1 MARQEFDNSLH
12 KLETEIKIMVSQVEL
27 SIEKAMKSLIEQDL
41 VLADE
46 VIKNDDVIDK
56 MQDDLEKLCID
67 LIRREQPVAGDL
79 REIVACMYVIEEL
92 ERIGDYAEGIAV
104 LTNRMGVRPLP
115 TDLVIIPQISNIS
128 ISMLKTSTETF
139 LLKNADE
146 VKKRY
151 KKLQKEDTKLD
162 NLYKDV
168 QERLIELMKRKPNE
182 IERATFL
189 LWVAHNLERIADRSI
204 NIAERSMFLVGN

>member
-146 VKKRY
+146 VKNRY

-162 NLYKDV
+162 KLYKDV

>member
-1 MARQEFDNSLH
+1 
-12 KLETEIKIMVSQVEL
+12 
-27 SIEKAMKSLIEQDL
+27 
-41 VLADE
+41 
-46 VIKNDDVIDK
+46 
-56 MQDDLEKLCID
+56 
-67 LIRREQPVAGDL
+67 
-79 REIVACMYVIEEL
+79 
-92 ERIGDYAEGIAV
+92 
-104 LTNRMGVRPLP
+104 MGVRPLP

-146 VKKRY
+146 VKNRY
-151 KKLQKEDTKLD
+151 IKLQKEDTKLD
-162 NLYKDV
+162 KLYKDV

>member
-46 VIKNDDVIDK
+46 VIKNDDIIDK

-67 LIRREQPVAGDL
+67 LIRREQPLAGDL

-115 TDLVIIPQISNIS
+115 TDLVIIPQISIIS

-139 LLKNADE
+139 LLKNANE
-146 VKKRY
+146 VKNRY

-162 NLYKDV
+162 KLYKDV

>member
-115 TDLVIIPQISNIS
+115 TDLVIIPQISIIS

-146 VKKRY
+146 VKNRY

>member
-67 LIRREQPVAGDL
+67 LIRREQPLAGDL

-104 LTNRMGVRPLP
+104 LTNRMGIRPLP
-115 TDLVIIPQISNIS
+115 TDLVIIPQISIIS
-128 ISMLKTSTETF
+128 ISMLKTGTETF

-146 VKKRY
+146 VKVRY

-162 NLYKDV
+162 KLYKDV

>member
-27 SIEKAMKSLIEQDL
+27 SIEKAIKSLIEQDL

-46 VIKNDDVIDK
+46 VIKNDDIIDK

-67 LIRREQPVAGDL
+67 LIRREQPLAGDL

-115 TDLVIIPQISNIS
+115 TDLVIIPQISIIS

-139 LLKNADE
+139 LLKNANE
-146 VKKRY
+146 VKNRY

-162 NLYKDV
+162 KLYKDV

>member
-27 SIEKAMKSLIEQDL
+27 SIEKAIKSLIEQDL

-115 TDLVIIPQISNIS
+115 TDLVIIPQISIIS

>member
-27 SIEKAMKSLIEQDL
+27 SIEKAIKSLIEQDL

-46 VIKNDDVIDK
+46 VIKNDDIIDK

-67 LIRREQPVAGDL
+67 LIRREQPLAGDL

-115 TDLVIIPQISNIS
+115 TDLVIIPQISIIS

-146 VKKRY
+146 VKNRY

-162 NLYKDV
+162 KLYKDV

>member
-46 VIKNDDVIDK
+46 VIKNDDIIDK

-67 LIRREQPVAGDL
+67 LIRREQPLAGDL

-104 LTNRMGVRPLP
+104 LTNRMGIRPLP
-115 TDLVIIPQISNIS
+115 TDLVIIPQISIIS

-146 VKKRY
+146 VKNRY

-162 NLYKDV
+162 KLYKDV

-182 IERATFL
+182 IERANFL

>member
-67 LIRREQPVAGDL
+67 LIRREQPLAGDL

-115 TDLVIIPQISNIS
+115 TDLVIIPQISIIS

-139 LLKNADE
+139 LLKNDDE
-146 VKKRY
+146 VKVRY

-162 NLYKDV
+162 KLY
-168 QERLIELMKRKPNE
+168 
-182 IERATFL
+182 
-189 LWVAHNLERIADRSI
+189 
-204 NIAERSMFLVGN
+204 

>member
-27 SIEKAMKSLIEQDL
+27 SIEKAIKSLIEQDL

-67 LIRREQPVAGDL
+67 LIRREQPLAGDL

-104 LTNRMGVRPLP
+104 LTNRMRVRPLP
-115 TDLVIIPQISNIS
+115 TDLVIIPQISIIS

-139 LLKNADE
+139 LLKNANE
-146 VKKRY
+146 VKNRY

>member
-1 MARQEFDNSLH
+1 
-12 KLETEIKIMVSQVEL
+12 
-27 SIEKAMKSLIEQDL
+27 
-41 VLADE
+41 
-46 VIKNDDVIDK
+46 

-67 LIRREQPVAGDL
+67 LIRREQPLAGDL

-104 LTNRMGVRPLP
+104 LTNRMGIRPLP
-115 TDLVIIPQISNIS
+115 TDLVIIPQISIIS

-146 VKKRY
+146 VKNRY
-151 KKLQKEDTKLD
+151 KKLQNEDTKLD
-162 NLYKDV
+162 KLYKDV

>member
-115 TDLVIIPQISNIS
+115 TDLVIIPQISIIS

>member
-46 VIKNDDVIDK
+46 VIKNDDIIDK

-67 LIRREQPVAGDL
+67 LIRREQPLAGDL

-115 TDLVIIPQISNIS
+115 TDLVIIPQISIIS

-139 LLKNADE
+139 LLKNANE
-146 VKKRY
+146 VKNRY

>member
-27 SIEKAMKSLIEQDL
+27 SIEKAIKSLIEQDL

-46 VIKNDDVIDK
+46 VIKNDDIIDK

-67 LIRREQPVAGDL
+67 LIRREQPLAGDL

-115 TDLVIIPQISNIS
+115 TDLVIIPQISIIS

-146 VKKRY
+146 VKVRY

-162 NLYKDV
+162 KLYKDV

>member
-46 VIKNDDVIDK
+46 VIKNDDIIDK

-146 VKKRY
+146 VKNRY

-162 NLYKDV
+162 KLYKDV

>member
-46 VIKNDDVIDK
+46 VIKNDDIIDK

-67 LIRREQPVAGDL
+67 LIRREQPLAGDL

-104 LTNRMGVRPLP
+104 LTNRMGIRPLP
-115 TDLVIIPQISNIS
+115 TDLVIIPQISIIS

-146 VKKRY
+146 VKNRY

-162 NLYKDV
+162 KLYKDV

-189 LWVAHNLERIADRSI
+189 LWVAHNLERIADRSN

>member
-46 VIKNDDVIDK
+46 VIKNDDIIDK

-67 LIRREQPVAGDL
+67 LIRREQPLAGDL

-104 LTNRMGVRPLP
+104 LTNRMGIRPLP
-115 TDLVIIPQISNIS
+115 TDLVIIPQISIIS

-146 VKKRY
+146 VKVRY

-162 NLYKDV
+162 KLYKDV

>member
-27 SIEKAMKSLIEQDL
+27 SIEKAIKSLIEQDL

-46 VIKNDDVIDK
+46 VIKNDDIIDK

-67 LIRREQPVAGDL
+67 LIRREQPLAGDL

-104 LTNRMGVRPLP
+104 LTNRMGIRPLP
-115 TDLVIIPQISNIS
+115 TDLVIIPQISIIS

-139 LLKNADE
+139 LLKNANE
-146 VKKRY
+146 VKNRY

>member
-46 VIKNDDVIDK
+46 VIKNDDIIDK

-67 LIRREQPVAGDL
+67 LIRREQPLAGDL

-104 LTNRMGVRPLP
+104 LTNRMGIRPLP
-115 TDLVIIPQISNIS
+115 TDLVIIPQISIIS

-139 LLKNADE
+139 LLKNTDE
-146 VKKRY
+146 VKNRY

-162 NLYKDV
+162 KLYKDV

>member
-27 SIEKAMKSLIEQDL
+27 SIEKAIKSLIEQDL

-67 LIRREQPVAGDL
+67 LIRREQPLAGDL

-115 TDLVIIPQISNIS
+115 TDLVIIPQISIIS

-146 VKKRY
+146 VKVRY

-162 NLYKDV
+162 KLYKDV

>member
-27 SIEKAMKSLIEQDL
+27 SIEKAIKSLIEQDL

-67 LIRREQPVAGDL
+67 LIRREQPLAGDL

-115 TDLVIIPQISNIS
+115 TDLVIIPQISIIS

-139 LLKNADE
+139 LLKNANE
-146 VKKRY
+146 VKNRY
-151 KKLQKEDTKLD
+151 KKLQKEDTRLD
-162 NLYKDV
+162 KLYKDV

>member
-67 LIRREQPVAGDL
+67 LIRREQPLAGDL

-115 TDLVIIPQISNIS
+115 TDLVIIPQISIIS

-146 VKKRY
+146 VKVRY

-162 NLYKDV
+162 KLYKDV

>member
-67 LIRREQPVAGDL
+67 LIRREQPLAGDL

-115 TDLVIIPQISNIS
+115 TDLVIIPQISIIS

-139 LLKNADE
+139 LLKNANE
-146 VKKRY
+146 VKNRY

>member
-115 TDLVIIPQISNIS
+115 TDLVIIPQISIIS

-139 LLKNADE
+139 LLKNANE
-146 VKKRY
+146 VKNRY

>member
-146 VKKRY
+146 VKNRY

-162 NLYKDV
+162 KLYKDV
-168 QERLIELMKRKPNE
+168 QGRLIELMKRKPNE

>member
-27 SIEKAMKSLIEQDL
+27 SIEKAIKSLIEQDL

-67 LIRREQPVAGDL
+67 LIRREQPLAGDL

-115 TDLVIIPQISNIS
+115 TDLVIIPQISIIS

-146 VKKRY
+146 VNERY

-162 NLYKDV
+162 KLYKDV

>member
-46 VIKNDDVIDK
+46 VIKNDDIIDK

-67 LIRREQPVAGDL
+67 LIRREQPLAGDL

-104 LTNRMGVRPLP
+104 LTNRMGTVSYTHLTLP
-115 TDLVIIPQISNIS
+115 TNR
-128 ISMLKTSTETF
+128 
-139 LLKNADE
+139 E
-146 VKKRY
+146 V
-151 KKLQKEDTKLD
+151 
-162 NLYKDV
+162 
-168 QERLIELMKRKPNE
+168 
-182 IERATFL
+182 
-189 LWVAHNLERIADRSI
+189 
-204 NIAERSMFLVGN
+204 

>member
-46 VIKNDDVIDK
+46 VIKNDDIIDK

-67 LIRREQPVAGDL
+67 LIRREQPLAGDL

-104 LTNRMGVRPLP
+104 LTNRMGIRPLP
-115 TDLVIIPQISNIS
+115 TDLVIIPQISIIS

-146 VKKRY
+146 VKNRY

-162 NLYKDV
+162 KLYKDV

>member
-27 SIEKAMKSLIEQDL
+27 SIDKDMKSLIEQDL

-46 VIKNDDVIDK
+46 VIKNDDIIDK

-67 LIRREQPVAGDL
+67 LIRREQPLAGDL

-104 LTNRMGVRPLP
+104 LTNRMGIRPLP
-115 TDLVIIPQISNIS
+115 TDLVIIPQISIIS

-146 VKKRY
+146 VKVRY

-162 NLYKDV
+162 KLYKDV

>member
-27 SIEKAMKSLIEQDL
+27 SIEKAIKSLIEQDL

-46 VIKNDDVIDK
+46 VIKNDDIIDK

-67 LIRREQPVAGDL
+67 LIRREQPLAGDL

-115 TDLVIIPQISNIS
+115 TDLVIIPQISIIS

-139 LLKNADE
+139 LLKNANE
-146 VKKRY
+146 VKNRY

>member
-46 VIKNDDVIDK
+46 VIKNDDIIDK

-67 LIRREQPVAGDL
+67 LIRREQPLAGDL

-115 TDLVIIPQISNIS
+115 TDLVIIPQISIIS

-146 VKKRY
+146 VNERY

-162 NLYKDV
+162 KLYKDV

>member
-27 SIEKAMKSLIEQDL
+27 SIEKAIKSLIEQDL

-67 LIRREQPVAGDL
+67 LIRREQPLAGDL

-115 TDLVIIPQISNIS
+115 TDLVIIPQISIIS

-146 VKKRY
+146 VKNRY
-151 KKLQKEDTKLD
+151 KKLQKEDTRLD
-162 NLYKDV
+162 KLYKDV

>member
-67 LIRREQPVAGDL
+67 LIRREQPLAGDL

-104 LTNRMGVRPLP
+104 LTNRMGIRPLP
-115 TDLVIIPQISNIS
+115 TDLVIIPQISIIS

-146 VKKRY
+146 VKVRY

-162 NLYKDV
+162 KLYKDV

>member
-27 SIEKAMKSLIEQDL
+27 SIEKAIKSLIEQDL

-46 VIKNDDVIDK
+46 VIKNDDIIDK

-67 LIRREQPVAGDL
+67 LIRREQPLAGDL

-104 LTNRMGVRPLP
+104 LTNRMGIRPLP
-115 TDLVIIPQISNIS
+115 TDLVIIPQISIIS

-146 VKKRY
+146 VKNRY

-162 NLYKDV
+162 KLYKDV

>member
-27 SIEKAMKSLIEQDL
+27 SIEKAIKSLIEQDL

-67 LIRREQPVAGDL
+67 LIRREQPLAGDL

-115 TDLVIIPQISNIS
+115 TDLVIIPQISIIS

-146 VKKRY
+146 VKNRY

-162 NLYKDV
+162 KLYKDV

>member
-27 SIEKAMKSLIEQDL
+27 SIEKAIKSLIEQDL

-46 VIKNDDVIDK
+46 VIKNDDIIDK

-67 LIRREQPVAGDL
+67 LIRREQPLAGDL

-104 LTNRMGVRPLP
+104 LTNRMGVSPLP
-115 TDLVIIPQISNIS
+115 TDLVIIPQISIIS

-139 LLKNADE
+139 LLKNANE
-146 VKKRY
+146 VKNRY